1 MDTDEE
7 DAQELQDNTNRSFR
21 TAIRS
26 NDVATIQEMIND
38 GFAVDTLIYGE
49 SGLHIA
55 ISHGL
60 MNAVTVLMN
69 EHASLELFNESGNS
83 PLMTAVL
90 SDETDCRQNGR
101 HMGIFDVLVK
111 KLKSID
117 PAWHLHK
124 RSNVSRGGKTLLML
138 ACEGGSV
145 HMIRY
150 FLKNGFDPRAVDQK
164 RRNSLHHFATRG
176 FADSNQGLH
185 GVISMLVKS
194 PGCKQPLHIA
204 VKSVENIE
212 QVIKPLLKHGAN
224 VECTNNK
231 MQTPLHLAGLK
242 GQDNIIAYLC
252 SEDVCA
258 DVWAE
263 DERGRTPL
271 HCVLSGEK
279 STRRLTPTEV
289 ISIAELLA
297 EHLGHRRRSSYYNKP
312 DNEGMT
318 PFLLSCGAFGV
329 GIMTYFLNSP
339 LIDVNAVTHKGDTAL
354 HIAMHSQFEV
364 DVFEKLNLLLPRISC
379 IHRCNKNGETPMT
392 IANGK
397 MVLEGG
403 QDYAR
408 DIELM
413 ENSETRKEASS
424 LAFAMGLHPRLGEGS
439 SVDKLD
445 LELVRMV
452 QAALHVYLESEN

>member
-7 DAQELQDNTNRSFR
+7 DAQELQDDTNRSFR

-26 NDVATIQEMIND
+26 NDVAKIQEMIND

-124 RSNVSRGGKTLLML
+124 RSNVSRGGETLLML

-176 FADSNQGLH
+176 FADNNQGLH

-194 PGCKQPLHIA
+194 PGCEQLVFAKDLKGNTPLHIA
-204 VKSVENIE
+204 ISHGLMHAVT
-212 QVIKPLLKHGAN
+212 LLINEHAS
-224 VECTNNK
+224 
-231 MQTPLHLAGLK
+231 L
-242 GQDNIIAYLC
+242 
-252 SEDVCA
+252 
-258 DVWAE
+258 
-263 DERGRTPL
+263 
-271 HCVLSGEK
+271 VLF
-279 STRRLTPTEV
+279 
-289 ISIAELLA
+289 
-297 EHLGHRRRSSYYNKP
+297 
-312 DNEGMT
+312 NEPG
-318 PFLLSCGAFGV
+318 
-329 GIMTYFLNSP
+329 NSP
-339 LIDVNAVTHKGDTAL
+339 LITAV
-354 HIAMHSQFEV
+354 
-364 DVFEKLNLLLPRISC
+364 
-379 IHRCNKNGETPMT
+379 
-392 IANGK
+392 
-397 MVLEGG
+397 
-403 QDYAR
+403 
-408 DIELM
+408 
-413 ENSETRKEASS
+413 
-424 LAFAMGLHPRLGEGS
+424 
-439 SVDKLD
+439 
-445 LELVRMV
+445 
-452 QAALHVYLESEN
+452 